1 MYVHQ
6 SIRTHSPRKE
16 HTMNRTIIT
25 RLSSAAL
32 ALSLL
37 TGCAATT
44 APPVT
49 GQAIASPSND
59 AATAWDVWEY
69 SNGAA
74 KLKMDP
80 ARAFRVE
87 YLGSATDY
95 PQGLAGNEVALVG
108 KDFRW
113 YVFAAE
119 YTR

>member
-1 MYVHQ
+1 MYVQQ
-6 SIRTHSPRKE
+6 STRTHSTRKG

-25 RLSSAAL
+25 RISSAAL

-49 GQAIASPSND
+49 GQTITNPGND
-59 AATAWDVWEY
+59 AATAWNVWEY

-80 ARAFRVE
+80 ARGFRVE
-87 YLGSATDY
+87 YLGSTADY
-95 PQGLAGNEVALVG
+95 PQGLGKYELALVG
-108 KDFRW
+108 KDLRW

-119 YTR
+119 YTK